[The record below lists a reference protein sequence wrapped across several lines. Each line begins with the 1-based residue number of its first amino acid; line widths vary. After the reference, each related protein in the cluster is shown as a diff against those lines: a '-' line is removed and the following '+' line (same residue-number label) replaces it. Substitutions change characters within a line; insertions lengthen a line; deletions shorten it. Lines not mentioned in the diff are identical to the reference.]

1 MFGKTSPLTLVL
13 QLLVFLF
20 QLLNSRFF
28 LHKKRNIKPVIQGH
42 KSWTIIGP
50 LMSAQTNALFITV

>member
-20 QLLNSRFF
+20 QLLNSMFF
-28 LHKKRNIKPVIQGH
+28 LYK
-42 KSWTIIGP
+42 
-50 LMSAQTNALFITV
+50 